1 MGKTLYELSH
11 ELNVS
16 TATLSRVLNGDSR
29 VSAATRDRIL
39 SELSARN
46 YTPRKRRR
54 SVATQ
59 NSGTAM
65 IIAGQLNNPI
75 TLGYIDG
82 IRRRL
87 AESGLRTLISLSDY
101 DSSTECG
108 LIRYAASSGF
118 AGIFMLNVVESQQLI
133 ELMSGLG
140 LPVVLVN
147 RYLKALDTDVVTV
160 DNYRCGYMATQYLLS
175 RGHTRIAHIAG
186 PETSI
191 TCRNRT
197 QGYIDALTAA
207 GLSPAPEDIFY
218 GDRKYP
224 SGYEFGR
231 RLAASRQRCSAV
243 FSTTALMASG
253 MIDALRDAGLRVPD
267 DISVVCNDDYS
278 KDYMPCNADITC
290 LRQNPQLMGRTAA
303 ELLMERIARNDI
315 PPRRVV
321 FPPELSEKNSVRRF
335 EE

>member
-1 MGKTLYELSH
+1 MRKTLTELSH

-16 TATLSRVLNGDSR
+16 TATLSRALNGDSR
-29 VSAATRDRIL
+29 VSAATRERIL
-39 SELSARN
+39 SALEAQN
-46 YTPRKRRR
+46 YIPRTRRR
-54 SVATQ
+54 SVAAQ
-59 NSGTAM
+59 NADTAM
-65 IIAGQLNNPI
+65 IIAGQLSNPI

-87 AESGLRTLISLSDY
+87 AESGIRSLLSLSDY
-101 DSSTECG
+101 DSGTECG
-108 LIRYAASSGF
+108 LIRYASSSGY
-118 AGIFMLNVVESQQLI
+118 AGIFMLNVVESPALI
-133 ELMSGLG
+133 ELMSGLDV
-140 LPVVLVN
+140 PVVLVN

-160 DNYRCGYMATQYLLS
+160 DNYRSGYVATQYLLS
-175 RGHTRIAHIAG
+175 HGHTYIAHIAG

-197 QGYIDALTAA
+197 QGYIDALNAA
-207 GLSPAPEDIFY
+207 GLRPDPACIFY

-231 RLAASRQRCSAV
+231 RIAAMENRCTAV

-253 MIDALRDAGLRVPD
+253 MTDALRDCGLSVPG
-267 DISVVCNDDYS
+267 DISVICNDDYS

-290 LRQNPQLMGRTAA
+290 YRQNPQLMGRTAA
-303 ELLMERIARNDI
+303 ELLIERIARHDI

-321 FPPELSEKNSVRRF
+321 FPPELCEKDSVRRV
-335 EE
+335 

>member
-1 MGKTLYELSH
+1 MRKTLNELSL

-16 TATLSRVLNGDSR
+16 TATLSRALNGDSR
-29 VSAATRDRIL
+29 VSAATRERIL
-39 SELSARN
+39 SALEAQN
-46 YTPRKRRR
+46 YTPRTRRR
-54 SVATQ
+54 SVAAQ
-59 NSGTAM
+59 NADTAM

-87 AESGLRTLISLSDY
+87 AESGIRSLLSLSDY
-101 DSSTECG
+101 DSGTECG
-108 LIRYAASSGF
+108 LIRYASSSGY
-118 AGIFMLNVVESQQLI
+118 AGIFMLNVVESPELI
-133 ELMSGLG
+133 ELMSGIDT
-140 LPVVLVN
+140 PVVLVN

-160 DNYRCGYMATQYLLS
+160 DNYRSGYMATQYLLS

-197 QGYIDALTAA
+197 QGYIDALNAA
-207 GLSPAPEDIFY
+207 GLRPDPACIFY

-231 RLAASRQRCSAV
+231 RIAAMENRCTAV

-253 MIDALRDAGLRVPD
+253 MTDALRDCGLSVPG
-267 DISVVCNDDYS
+267 DISVICNDDYS

-290 LRQNPQLMGRTAA
+290 YRQNPQLMGRTAA
-303 ELLMERIARNDI
+303 ELLIERIARHDI

-321 FPPELSEKNSVRRF
+321 FPPELCEKDSVRRV
-335 EE
+335 

>member
-1 MGKTLYELSH
+1 MGKTLSELSH

-29 VSAATRDRIL
+29 VSPQTRERIL
-39 SELSARN
+39 AALRSQN
-46 YTPRKRRR
+46 YTPRTRRR
-54 SVATQ
+54 SVAAK
-59 NSGTAM
+59 NADTAM

-82 IRRRL
+82 IRTRL
-87 AESGLRTLISLSDY
+87 AASGIRSLLSLSDY
-101 DSSTECG
+101 DSGTECG
-108 LIRYAASSGF
+108 LIRYAASSGY
-118 AGIFMLNVVESQQLI
+118 AGIFMLNVVENPELI
-133 ELMSGLG
+133 ELISGLDI
-140 LPVVLVN
+140 PVVLVN

-197 QGYIDALTAA
+197 QGYIDALAAA
-207 GLSPAPEDIFY
+207 GLSPDPDFVFY

-231 RLAASRQRCSAV
+231 RIAAMENRCSAV

-253 MIDALRDAGLRVPD
+253 MIDALRDSGLCVPG
-267 DISVVCNDDYS
+267 DISVICNDDYS
-278 KDYMPCNADITC
+278 KDYMPCNAEITC
-290 LRQNPQLMGRTAA
+290 FRQNPQLMGNTAA
-303 ELLMERIARNDI
+303 ELLMERIARRDI

-321 FPPELSEKNSVRRF
+321 FPPELSEKDSVRRF
-335 EE
+335 NS